1 MITKSMRV
9 LAVVAGLTIPSA
21 ALAQTVSLASSSA
34 DSASLVQRLQAQERT
49 DEFKAKFWSQ
59 EPLIQQDYDVQ
70 EMQDQQLSARVSA
83 GQPVSADEINQALQ
97 RVDTAY

>member
-1 MITKSMRV
+1 MVTRCMRV

-21 ALAQTVSLASSSA
+21 ALAQPASLTSSSP
-34 DSASLVQRLQAQERT
+34 DSASVVQRLQAQERT
-49 DEFKAKFWSQ
+49 DEFKEKFWSQ

-70 EMQDQQLSARVSA
+70 EQQDQQLVARVSA
-83 GQPVSADEINQALQ
+83 GQPVSTDELNQALQ